1 MITKK
6 TARRAKA
13 RFRLG
18 AILVPLALAASVV
31 QAAPAPPCA
40 ADARKQALKLLRFH
54 MDNDDRATIDP
65 GSIRQIGTVAAL
77 VGSRRFDVIE
87 VEGSVYKGEYRIR
100 LIYARPSESC
110 VLMGQEIF
118 ERSDPY

>member
-1 MITKK
+1 MKNATPRPIFR
-6 TARRAKA
+6 RRAVA
-13 RFRLG
+13 L
-18 AILVPLALAASVV
+18 ALPLALAASGA
-31 QAAPAPPCA
+31 QAAPSPPCA
-40 ADARKQALKLLRFH
+40 PDAGKQALKLLRFH

-65 GSIRQIGTVAAL
+65 RSIRQIGTVAAL
-77 VGSRRFDVIE
+77 VGGRRFDVVE

-100 LIYARPSESC
+100 LIYARPAGSC